1 VPVRPPGDDGWPSVK
16 SFGDSLKQAR
26 EERGVTLDAIA
37 QNTRI
42 SRKYLLALERSDLE
56 TLPGGAFDQ
65 GYIRTYSQFL
75 GIDAGPI
82 LEAYKERE
90 RQLGRGTAEDERQ
103 RLTELSR
110 LLDRRAGHRKRHLL
124 TRSKATLVVASLMGF
139 LGTGL
144 WLLARAPGALE
155 RPAPVVEPPTVRAR
169 PTLPAPMEPGTEPAS
184 RPTASVDEPLE
195 RPPFTVS
202 GYGVGT
208 GVVDHQL
215 VGRDDRFA
223 EGTEVWFWT
232 RVVGA
237 ETGEVVRH
245 IWMHEGQVAM
255 ASELRIGGP
264 HWRTY
269 SRLTLP
275 PGGTGSWSVEA
286 RTRDGRTLAR
296 QEFVCIE

>member
-1 VPVRPPGDDGWPSVK
+1 VK
-16 SFGDSLKQAR
+16 PFGDSLRQAR

-37 QNTRI
+37 RNTRI

-75 GIDAGPI
+75 GIDAHPI

-103 RLTELSR
+103 QLAELSR
-110 LLDRRAGHRKRHLL
+110 LLGRRAGHRKRHLL
-124 TRSKATLVVASLMGF
+124 TRRKTMLIVASLAGF

-144 WLLARAPGALE
+144 WLLARAQGAQE
-155 RPAPVVEPPTVRAR
+155 RPAPIAPPAPAAR
-169 PTLPAPMEPGTEPAS
+169 ERPVLPAPMEPETEPPG
-184 RPTASVDEPLE
+184 RPTSVDEPAE
-195 RPPFTVS
+195 RPPFAVS

-215 VGRDDRFA
+215 VGRGDQFV
-223 EGTEVWFWT
+223 EGTQVWFWT
-232 RVVGA
+232 RVVGG
-237 ETGEVVRH
+237 ESGEVVRH
-245 IWMHEGQVAM
+245 IWMHDGQIAM
-255 ASELRIGGP
+255 ASELPIGGP

-269 SRLTLP
+269 SHLTLP
-275 PGGTGSWSVEA
+275 PGGVGSWSVEA
-286 RTRDGRTLAR
+286 RTSGGRTLAR

>member
-1 VPVRPPGDDGWPSVK
+1 VK
-16 SFGDSLKQAR
+16 SFGDSLRQAR

-37 QNTRI
+37 RNTRI
-42 SRKYLLALERSDLE
+42 STKYLLALERSDLE

-75 GIDAGPI
+75 GIDARPI

-103 RLTELSR
+103 RLAELSR
-110 LLDRRAGHRKRHLL
+110 LLDRRGGHRKRHLL
-124 TRSKATLVVASLMGF
+124 TRSKTMLVVASLVGF

-144 WLLARAPGALE
+144 WLLARAQGAPE
-155 RPAPVVEPPTVRAR
+155 RPAPIAIEPPAVRAR
-169 PTLPAPMEPGTEPAS
+169 PTLPAPTKPETEPPG
-184 RPTASVDEPLE
+184 RPTLSVDEPPE
-195 RPPFTVS
+195 PPPFTVS

-215 VGRDDRFA
+215 VGRNDQFV
-223 EGTEVWFWT
+223 EGTQVWFWT
-232 RVVGA
+232 RVVG
-237 ETGEVVRH
+237 GESGDVVHH
-245 IWMHEGQVAM
+245 IWMHDGQIAM
-255 ASELRIGGP
+255 ASELPIGGP

-269 SRLTLP
+269 SHLTLP
-275 PGGTGSWSVEA
+275 PGGVGTWSVEA
-286 RTRDGRTLAR
+286 RTSGGRTLAQ